1 MARNK
6 REMPTFFSFEIG
18 PLRGLAES
26 MSDEEWGRWSKNALN
41 DLSIGCVKKN
51 TDPQVK
57 KMFETAKTKMENE
70 YQRKRKWYEENKAG
84 NTAENPETTTTEETS
99 APRPERR
106 PSAHQQQPR
115 QQAQPVAQKAAVK
128 KPGQE
133 VWGTFANVYLSQDE
147 YNEILHL
154 VGNLNS
160 TREMID
166 SLSAK
171 LEDGS
176 TTSSNHYATLVYW
189 ANYRKSQA
197 EKDADGEGLGRR
209 YETVSEH
216 NMRVSRQADVWIAE
230 HFGNNKKEA
239 VNG

>member
-1 MARNK
+1 MTAPNDRFWAK
-6 REMPTFFSFEIG
+6 VFFRDFIKHYRKMTPEQIVADVEKSMDDLENLEESGTSFGAKMI
-18 PLRGLAES
+18 RA
-26 MSDEEWGRWSKNALN
+26 
-41 DLSIGCVKKN
+41 SIGRAENYPQASENGKKGGRPRKN
-51 TDPQVK
+51 PQP
-57 KMFETAKTKMENE
+57 
-70 YQRKRKWYEENKAG
+70 EEN
-84 NTAENPETTTTEETS
+84 AEPDAE
-99 APRPERR
+99 
-106 PSAHQQQPR
+106 QPK
-115 QQAQPVAQKAAVK
+115 AQPQTPEKATAAPAAHAPAPAPAPKTAVK

-133 VWGTFANVYLSQDE
+133 VWGTFENVYLSQDE
-147 YNEILHL
+147 YNEIMHI

-176 TTSSNHYATLVYW
+176 ITSANHYATLTNW

-197 EKDADGEGLGRR
+197 EKDADGDGFGRR

-230 HFGNNKKEA
+230 HFGKNKKEA